1 MVNFKRT
8 GLMEE
13 ESQLVQWLMDLHTV
27 QDDLINQST
36 TKLLVFIN
44 WPVVGSQ
51 LTITK
56 FQYISLNF
64 C

>member
-1 MVNFKRT
+1 
-8 GLMEE
+8 MEE